1 MNPQGIFGAR
11 VLSSWAANGEGR
23 CVQFWCGVAG
33 DGDRETEQQEQS
45 LGLPGKHSTNCKE
58 PCSVVSFCNWE
69 FVGNTESGSNKN
81 IKQAWKHFQAGTME
95 RIYDPNLMVEGDGSM
110 KEEILRVVQIGLLCT
125 QESASLRP
133 TMSKVLQ
140 MLMKKEEK
148 LPAPTNPPFM
158 DERTMEL
165 NDTSEDPSYFNM
177 TEASSSAATVTHSS
191 FHPR

>member
-1 MNPQGIFGAR
+1 MN
-11 VLSSWAANGEGR
+11 
-23 CVQFWCGVAG
+23 
-33 DGDRETEQQEQS
+33 
-45 LGLPGKHSTNCKE
+45 
-58 PCSVVSFCNWE
+58 
-69 FVGNTESGSNKN
+69 NKN
-81 IKQAWKHFQAGTME
+81 TKQAWKHFQSGTTE
-95 RIYDPNLMVEGDGSM
+95 RILDPNLMVEEDRST

-148 LPAPTNPPFM
+148 LPTPTNPPFM

-165 NDTSEDPSYFNM
+165 NDTSEDPSCFNL